1 MKAEQI
7 HENKDQAAL
16 YFNRRENYFLVTAIA
31 KQGYG
36 SVEVGAPVKISG
48 DEFEKRIGQILSQ
61 ALDSFHGNSP
71 NDQLR
76 REPGEYQAFRNKH
89 LSIGVE
95 RQRSSGELRL
105 MPLHRIQGGYA
116 GKRAEEIVLS
126 AQDVPMKLPATIR
139 EAFDI
144 AT

>member
-48 DEFEKRIGQILSQ
+48 DEFEKRLGKFSRKPWIHSMAIRQTISFAGSQESIRLS
-61 ALDSFHGNSP
+61 GTN
-71 NDQLR
+71 
-76 REPGEYQAFRNKH
+76 
-89 LSIGVE
+89 I
-95 RQRSSGELRL
+95 
-105 MPLHRIQGGYA
+105 
-116 GKRAEEIVLS
+116 
-126 AQDVPMKLPATIR
+126 
-139 EAFDI
+139 
-144 AT
+144 